1 MQVNPGDPN
10 QIKRAFDELVSE
22 MKRSGVT
29 SGILAAQSYNQMHW
43 SANPNET
50 GYKKHGIIGF
60 LPHQASRSSWSG
72 REHRDEGLRFDGFDG
87 GIDVLG
93 GDWQNAVY
101 RVTLSG
107 KPDVEGEG

>member
-1 MQVNPGDPN
+1 MPIKMQVNPGDPN

-60 LPHQASRSSWSG
+60 LPHQASRASLSG

-107 KPDVEGEG
+107 